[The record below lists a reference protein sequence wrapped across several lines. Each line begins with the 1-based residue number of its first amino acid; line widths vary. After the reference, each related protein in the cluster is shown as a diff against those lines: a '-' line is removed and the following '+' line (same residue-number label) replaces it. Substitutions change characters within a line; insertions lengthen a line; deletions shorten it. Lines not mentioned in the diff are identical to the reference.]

1 MKTERGIALVL
12 VLVILPLVAIIMVQL
27 HFETTISERLARNLL
42 ANQQFKQAIH
52 ARRRQMQ
59 LKLVRDLVNDTENA
73 QQGGAYDHYSDDW
86 GPDTEGGT
94 TALRVTKGNAEQG
107 DEIEIYTEVIDEQG
121 KFNLNL
127 LRHSDVRRR
136 GRAFEIL
143 KNLLDFFRESRFGDL
158 EPHEYDL
165 DETEASLVAEA
176 IQKFVRGEERDERIP
191 TSELPPATAEMKQG
205 ILTVEDILFSHRL
218 FIDKRMMERFTDVD
232 SNQILPSFAEFITLH
247 GDGKINGNT
256 APIQLLRALFRDDEG
271 RKTVADAI
279 LLKRGGFLNNEDNQD
294 ERRKKHEDRTAAKQ
308 EGNEEELAEMDAG
321 FKSVNDISGVEGM
334 NKAPF
339 LRRNDIDVGQIFTV
353 RSNFFTLII
362 TARRG
367 NFMRQHRLILERHPK
382 GVITWETQIQTADIN
397 SLPQGIPGMSQDED
411 AER

>member
-27 HFETTISERLARNLL
+27 HFETTISGRLARNQL
-42 ANQQFKQAIH
+42 ATQQFKQAIH

-59 LKLVRDLVNDTENA
+59 LKLVRDLVNDLENA
-73 QQGGAYDHYSDDW
+73 QQGGAFDHYSDDW
-86 GPDTEGGT
+86 GPETEGGT
-94 TALRVTKGNAEQG
+94 TAPRVTKGNAEQG
-107 DEIEIYTEVIDEQG
+107 DEIELYTEIIDEQG

-143 KNLLDFFRESRFGDL
+143 KNLLDFFREPRFGDF
-158 EPHEYDL
+158 EENEYDL
-165 DETEASLVAEA
+165 NENEAREVAEA

-191 TSELPPATAEMKQG
+191 RSELPQATAEMKQG
-205 ILTVEDILFSHRL
+205 IFTVEDVIFSHRM
-218 FIDKRMMERFTDVD
+218 FIEKRMMERFTDID

-247 GDGKINGNT
+247 GDGKINANT
-256 APIQLLRALFRDDEG
+256 APIQVLRALFRGDEG

-279 LLKRGGFLNNEDNQD
+279 LSARGGFLNNEDDQ
-294 ERRKKHEDRTAAKQ
+294 EQRREKHEDRTTAKQ
-308 EGNEEELAEMDAG
+308 EGDKDSLADMDSG
-321 FKSVNDISGVEGM
+321 FKSVNDIAQVEGM
-334 NKAPF
+334 NKATF
-339 LRRNDIDVGQIFTV
+339 LRRNDIDIGQIFTV

-367 NFMRQHRLILERHPK
+367 NFMRQHRLILERHTK

-397 SLPQGIPGMSQDED
+397 SLPHGIPGMSQDED